1 MAITT
6 EAVRSRVVVDP
17 PETLSTDIAIVGSGM
32 GGERCPSPSKTPG
45 RGSYSSS
52 REISCQQNARTGRL
66 RRYTS
71 TSAIRTRPA
80 GTTRPRGKAL
90 CPATITTWAATPSF
104 TGRHCPDSAP
114 MTSSRLSMSTACH
127 LAGRLPML
135 TWSPTTAKSSR
146 CSGSTA
152 TRVKTQPIRGARP
165 AIRFLGYLTKAR
177 PHGYPQPPKRWDCT
191 HSQHHRQWTGV
202 TVEHAC
208 CATPAIRSPA
218 WWMPKATPTRVL
230 CVQLYC
236 RETCGY

>member
-32 GGERCPSPSKTPG
+32 GGGTLSFALKDTGARVLLIEQGDFLPA
-45 RGSYSSS
+45 
-52 REISCQQNARTGRL
+52 NARTGRL

-104 TGRHCPDSAP
+104 TGRHCPDFAP

-135 TWSPTTAKSSR
+135 TWSLTTAKSSR

-165 AIRFLGYLTKAR
+165 AIRFPGYLTKAR
-177 PHGYPQPPKRWDCT
+177 PHG
-191 HSQHHRQWTGV
+191 
-202 TVEHAC
+202 
-208 CATPAIRSPA
+208 
-218 WWMPKATPTRVL
+218 
-230 CVQLYC
+230 
-236 RETCGY
+236 